1 MKMSWKLF
9 GTTLFLIL
17 LITILPFKIPQFED
31 IESRSPKVLE
41 LIRSTKS
48 TEKEL
53 EFVDKTVK
61 KNVLLVAYW
70 RTGSTYFG
78 QLLGHYPK
86 TYYSYEPIHTF
97 SNRVSLT
104 KSLAFM
110 TLIVICIHFRKI
122 SGEITAKNKLS
133 N

>member
-1 MKMSWKLF
+1 MKISWKLF
-9 GTTLFLIL
+9 ATTLFLIL
-17 LITILPFKIPQFED
+17 LVTILPFKIPQFED
-31 IESRSPKVLE
+31 IESRAPTVLE

-48 TEKEL
+48 IEKEL
-53 EFVDKTVK
+53 EFVDIKVK

-97 SNRVSLT
+97 SNRVRLT
-104 KSLAFM
+104 KNLAFM
-110 TLIVICIHFRKI
+110 KIIATCIHFRKI
-122 SGEITAKNKLS
+122 NGEITAKNKLS

>member
-1 MKMSWKLF
+1 MKISWKLF

-17 LITILPFKIPQFED
+17 LVTILPFKIPQFED
-31 IESRSPKVLE
+31 IESRAPTVLE

-48 TEKEL
+48 IEKEL

-97 SNRVSLT
+97 SNKVRLT
-104 KSLAFM
+104 KKSLVFM
-110 TLIVICIHFRKI
+110 TLIYIHFRKI
-122 SGEITAKNKLS
+122 NGEITAKNKLS

>member
-1 MKMSWKLF
+1 MKISWKLF
-9 GTTLFLIL
+9 GTTLIFLIL

-31 IESRSPKVLE
+31 IKPPMILE
-41 LIRSTKS
+41 PIRSTKS
-48 TEKEL
+48 IEKEL
-53 EFVDKTVK
+53 EFVDKKVK

-97 SNRVSLT
+97 SNRVRLT
-104 KSLAFM
+104 KNLAFM
-110 TLIVICIHFRKI
+110 KIIATCIHFRKI
-122 SGEITAKNKLS
+122 NGEITAKNKLS